1 MMSNR
6 QNITTGTQWEE
17 IVGYSRAVR
26 VGNWVSVSGTTA
38 VDENSAVV
46 GLGDASVQTRFII
59 QKIEKALI
67 ACGASLADVIRT
79 RMFVTDISQWEA
91 IGRVHGEFFSQIKP
105 ASTMVEVKALISP
118 ELLVEIEVDA
128 IIIDKG

>member
-1 MMSNR
+1 MSNR

-38 VDENSAVV
+38 VDDNSAVV
-46 GLGDASVQTRFII
+46 GLGDVGVQTRFII

-67 ACGASLADVIRT
+67 ACGASLSDVIRT

-91 IGRVHGEFFSQIKP
+91 IGRVHGEFFRQIKP